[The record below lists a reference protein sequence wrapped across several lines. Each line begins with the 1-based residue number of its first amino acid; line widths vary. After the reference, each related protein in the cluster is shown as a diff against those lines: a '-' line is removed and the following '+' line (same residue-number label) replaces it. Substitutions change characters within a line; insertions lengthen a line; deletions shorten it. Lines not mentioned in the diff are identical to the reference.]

1 MILASP
7 CFGQAKVDLKQ
18 EKPNINRILRGGTL
32 AGNDAQAFKLYFSE
46 FFKQFV
52 DPKAGPD
59 TLPQLR
65 KDLVIFLR
73 GGKQGAA
80 YDALI
85 ADTLKYM
92 QFIAKSP
99 KFSAAAKVNAVLVLG
114 SLNDK
119 EVTGEG
125 KPLPTPYPWL
135 VGMVIAPSASYPDA
149 MKIAAMN
156 GLRRYAESGILPAN
170 KKDELSTLM
179 MGILT
184 QESPPGGRT
193 LEGHNWMRLS
203 AAQVLAALGS
213 PGKDNNVVKA
223 FEKVIA
229 DSGQRASFRCE
240 MAECLG
246 KLQITK
252 ESNVDY
258 QTLTN
263 LLGHQAVEICK
274 GEIEAAKSS
283 GRPVSR
289 GMIVYALASTMH
301 GLKGQS
307 GRAGLAAAAPDASAQ
322 TTIDTLYKA
331 IEATYTKA
339 QDEDE
344 VADTELATTV
354 DALVTELQG
363 SLQPKPQP
371 KQDVVAAADGAAP
384 PPAPPA
390 AAN

>member
-1 MILASP
+1 MP
-7 CFGQAKVDLKQ
+7 CFGVDLRVD
-18 EKPNINRILRGGTL
+18 KPNIDRILRGGAL
-32 AGNDAQAFKLYFSE
+32 AGADAKLFDDYFKE
-46 FFKQFV
+46 FFRQFLN
-52 DPKAGPD
+52 PAAGPTTFYD
-59 TLPQLR
+59 ARKALTNFLRTGKTGPAYTQLR
-65 KDLVIFLR
+65 TMATKGLR
-73 GGKQGAA
+73 IVAGDKRFSSAA
-80 YDALI
+80 RVNAALI
-85 ADTLKYM
+85 
-92 QFIAKSP
+92 
-99 KFSAAAKVNAVLVLG
+99 LG
-114 SLNDK
+114 SFNDR
-119 EVTGEG
+119 EPDG
-125 KPLPTPYPWL
+125 KPLASELPVLIY
-135 VGMVIAPSASYPDA
+135 MVKGDPKDAARFPDET
-149 MKIAAMN
+149 KIAAMI
-156 GLRRYAESGILPAN
+156 GLERYAREGAILPKEQPAVAALMLGILEQ
-170 KKDELSTLM
+170 D
-179 MGILT
+179 
-184 QESPPGGRT
+184 SPPGNRT
-193 LEGHNWMRLS
+193 LEGHTWMRLS
-203 AAQVLAALGS
+203 AAQVLAALGN
-213 PGKDNNVVKA
+213 PGKDNNIVNA

-258 QTLTN
+258 QTLAN

-331 IEATYTKA
+331 VE
-339 QDEDE
+339 
-344 VADTELATTV
+344 
-354 DALVTELQG
+354 ALVTELQG